1 MANQYSRVKYI
12 LRGRTVM
19 AMSPAKFPPM
29 SSPAKAPPTPP
40 SPNEDRIFG
49 FFTQAT
55 PQRLPPASPMVARTG
70 KGKPKDDRLF
80 GTPEKE
86 NQPNQPPAGKR
97 PPRTP
102 EDAPPMKRNDVVPS
116 IEKQI
121 NRQLAGLDQDG
132 SYTGGHMEMG
142 ESPFMFL
149 LADVF
154 VTSRT
159 KTHRLGWWQ
168 RKASP
173 NSVTTVSSTEEEPI
187 SEGTLK
193 KWLIE
198 ESQHNARILAKNG
211 PSTPHRMGEPKPPKE
226 KKNEPQKQKLPK
238 GGKTR
243 IDKIMRIIRKDITNE
258 FVHNPRMM
266 ELSAGEIANRMESVA
281 MLLSLEASNLPSA
294 VNHARA
300 QKKNSSKSV

>member
-1 MANQYSRVKYI
+1 
-12 LRGRTVM
+12 
-19 AMSPAKFPPM
+19 
-29 SSPAKAPPTPP
+29 
-40 SPNEDRIFG
+40 
-49 FFTQAT
+49 
-55 PQRLPPASPMVARTG
+55 MVATG
-70 KGKPKDDRLF
+70 KGKKKDDRMY

-86 NQPNQPPAGKR
+86 NKPPSGKR
-97 PPRTP
+97 SPRTP
-102 EDAPPMKRNDVVPS
+102 QDAPPLKRNDAVPS

-198 ESQHNARILAKNG
+198 ESQHNARILAKKG
-211 PSTPHRMGEPKPPKE
+211 PATPHRMGEPKPPKE
-226 KKNEPQKQKLPK
+226 KKNEPHKPKLPK

-243 IDKIMRIIRKDITNE
+243 IDEIMRIIRKDITNE

-281 MLLSLEASNLPSA
+281 MILSLEASNLPSA

-300 QKKNSSKSV
+300 QKKNTPKDV